1 MSFHVRKGP
10 DNSNGWQD
18 IPSEK
23 EAKKKER
30 KKKGENGK

>member
-1 MSFHVRKGP
+1 MSFHVKKGP

-23 EAKKKER
+23 EAKKYV
-30 KKKGENGK
+30 ENQV